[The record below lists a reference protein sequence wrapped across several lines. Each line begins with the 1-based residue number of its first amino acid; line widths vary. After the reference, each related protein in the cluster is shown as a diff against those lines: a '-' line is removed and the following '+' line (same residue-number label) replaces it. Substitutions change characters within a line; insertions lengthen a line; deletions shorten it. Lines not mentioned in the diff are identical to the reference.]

1 MAKQVIKFYADW
13 CGPCKVYAPAF
24 ERVKQE
30 LQSEEIVFTE
40 INVEQDTENLSGQYG
55 VRGIPHTVVIQEGAE
70 TKAASGRLGEQE
82 LKELIL
88 N

>member
-24 ERVKQE
+24 TKVREE
-30 LQSEEIVFTE
+30 LESEDITFLE
-40 INVEQDTENLSGQYG
+40 INVETDTDNLSGEYG
-55 VRGIPHTVVIQEGAE
+55 VRGIPHTVVVEEGAE
-70 TKAASGRLGEQE
+70 TKSASGRLGVEE
-82 LKELIL
+82 LKEFIL

>member
-24 ERVKQE
+24 TKVREE
-30 LQSEEIVFTE
+30 LESSDIIFRE
-40 INVEQDTENLSGQYG
+40 INVENDPDNLSGQYG
-55 VRGIPHTVVIQEGAE
+55 VRGIPHTVVIPEGAE
-70 TKAASGRLGEQE
+70 ARSKSGRLGVDE
-82 LKELIL
+82 LKEFIL

>member
-13 CGPCKVYAPAF
+13 CGPCKVYGPNF

-30 LQSEEIVFTE
+30 LQSDEIIFTE
-40 INVEQDTENLSGQYG
+40 INVETDTENLSGEYG
-55 VRGIPHTVVIQEGAE
+55 VREIPHTVLLENGVKVKEQ
-70 TKAASGRLGEQE
+70 SGRMPDEM
-82 LKELIL
+82 LKKFIL

>member
-13 CGPCKVYAPAF
+13 CGPCKVYGPNF

-30 LQSEEIVFTE
+30 LQSDEIIFTE
-40 INVEQDTENLSGQYG
+40 INVETDTENLSGEYG
-55 VRGIPHTVVIQEGAE
+55 VRGIPHTVLLENGVKVKEQ
-70 TKAASGRLGEQE
+70 SGRMPDEM
-82 LKELIL
+82 LKKFIL

>member
-1 MAKQVIKFYADW
+1 MAKKVIKFYAEW
-13 CGPCKVYAPAF
+13 CGPCKVYGPTF

-30 LQSEEIVFTE
+30 LQEGIEFVE
-40 INVEQDTENLSGQYG
+40 VNVENDPENLAGEFK
-55 VRGIPHTVVIQEGAE
+55 VRGIPLTVVLEDGEKIKE
-70 TKAASGRLGEQE
+70 KSGRLSELE